1 MSLLWGPLLA
11 VVNKSFGKHMI
22 WSSIWNSAIS
32 TTPWTLQQV
41 RTSTWSYLVQ
51 RPFIL
56 MKSAASCQH
65 GTKKLNQA
73 EHSAP
78 FLQIDCKLNSCKQ
91 HGHADLLQV
100 PLYHHQH
107 MHLECLHRDTK
118 NFMFHQSQG
127 VCHAFLSFP
136 TFQMSQNQWHSE
148 KLHHI
153 SLSRLNSVC
162 ASSFP
167 PSLYSLDFHILKKRW
182 RCIIT
187 FAQQHSLESACHS
200 LKCKMN
206 ITFFAQ
212 QQSLE
217 AACMECKFMLQSIF
231 FQIVFS
237 SMN

>member
-1 MSLLWGPLLA
+1 MLTFFKYPCTTTSTC
-11 VVNKSFGKHMI
+11 
-22 WSSIWNSAIS
+22 IWNAC
-32 TTPWTLQQV
+32 TETL
-41 RTSTWSYLVQ
+41 RTSCS
-51 RPFIL
+51 
-56 MKSAASCQH
+56 
-65 GTKKLNQA
+65 
-73 EHSAP
+73 
-78 FLQIDCKLNSCKQ
+78 
-91 HGHADLLQV
+91 
-100 PLYHHQH
+100 
-107 MHLECLHRDTK
+107 
-118 NFMFHQSQG
+118 
-127 VCHAFLSFP
+127 
-136 TFQMSQNQWHSE
+136 
-148 KLHHI
+148 I
-153 SLSRLNSVC
+153 SLKEFVMPFCLFPHFKCHKINGILRNCITSLYPVWILSVHPP
-162 ASSFP
+162 FP